1 MGFIAFLSSGASGEK
16 CFGVSW
22 NCVGIVLL
30 WSACFGLCLDN
41 TEFQKSFPEKII
53 WGLLGKSAELP
64 CDVTPP
70 TPSDSVKMVFWY
82 KDNIGMPWYS
92 LDARSGLSH
101 ASHLTIS
108 GDLGNRLYFIMDGEP
123 SQARLKI
130 ENISI
135 HDQGIYRCRVDF
147 VNSPTRNFQVNLS
160 LIEQPS
166 SLRVFDAEGREITS
180 NSSAGPFLEEHDL
193 FLSCQVNGGKPRP
206 TVTWWHGNSLLD
218 GVVDTSSN
226 SFTTV
231 NQLFIS
237 HVSRYLKGA
246 RFECRATS
254 SDTAGHI
261 TRNIPLIVYLKPN
274 KVKIVSPNELMSNR
288 KSQNIKCETSGSY
301 PPAKLTWL
309 LDGKSIKQ
317 SIVTEEET
325 EFFTASILTLTVSA
339 DDDGKELIC
348 RAENPR
354 FPGSR
359 IQDSRLISVAYP
371 PKVRVQLDSELSL
384 PAKEGSEV
392 RLKCEGQANPSAN
405 NYRWYHNGHIVQLN
419 STSGVFPIDDVLIM
433 KHVDRKSAGQYA
445 CSATNSEGE
454 TYSATFDLQVQ
465 FTPRCRKGYEEIRV
479 GAIPQKKI
487 KVECHV
493 ESVPEVNKF
502 YWTYN
507 TSRNVLRVQG
517 SRMENKGSIST
528 LYFEIPSSENEVHSL
543 SCWAAN
549 DLGPQVVPCL
559 FLLVPA
565 STPERPRNCIYTNAT
580 VGGTLK
586 VTCRPG
592 RDGGLP
598 QSFVLEV
605 KDVTPFNPPSSGVS
619 TLSDQGEDAPPAF
632 RFLGERPEFE
642 IHSLQPGREYQVSVF
657 AENARGRSTPYEIM
671 PSIRV
676 PLSDTA
682 ESVKN
687 HELVQPNTSNQ
698 KVSTNLTPI
707 YIVLSS
713 CAVILV
719 IVIITA
725 VSILACRKPSTEVVV
740 RRKNTR
746 KPNNMTEDFELNSEA
761 GFGSGFHRRSAQYRA
776 SMYGMDD
783 VERRISN
790 IVDRPD
796 LILSPRSLRNVDE
809 EDQV

>member
-1 MGFIAFLSSGASGEK
+1 MGFISLLSCGPSEK
-16 CFGVSW
+16 FGVSW
-22 NCVGIVLL
+22 NCAGIILL

-41 TEFQKSFPEKII
+41 TEFQKSFPEKVI
-53 WGLLGKSAELP
+53 WGVLGRSAELP

-70 TPSDSVKMVFWY
+70 VPSDSVKMVFWF
-82 KDNIGMPWYS
+82 KDNVGMPWYS

-108 GDLGNRLYFIMDGEP
+108 GDLGNRLYFIMDENP
-123 SQARLKI
+123 AQARLKI
-130 ENISI
+130 ENVSV
-135 HDQGIYRCRVDF
+135 HDQGMYRCRVDF

-166 SLRVFDAEGREITS
+166 SPRVFDAEGSEIRQ
-180 NSSAGPFLEEHDL
+180 NASAGPFLEDDEL
-193 FLSCQVNGGKPRP
+193 FLSCQVTGGKPRP
-206 TVTWWHGNSLLD
+206 VVTWWHGNSLLD
-218 GVVDTSSN
+218 GVVDSSSN

-237 HVSRYLKGA
+237 HVSRELKGA

-254 SDTAGHI
+254 SEIAGHV
-261 TRNIPLIVYLKPN
+261 TRIIPLVVYLKPN
-274 KVKIVSPNELMSNR
+274 KVKIVTPNELMSNR

-339 DDDGKELIC
+339 EDDGKELLC
-348 RAENPR
+348 RADNPR
-354 FPGSR
+354 FPGGR
-359 IQDSRLISVAYP
+359 LEDSRVIHVAYP

-384 PAKEGSEV
+384 PAKEGAEV
-392 RLKCEGQANPSAN
+392 RLKCEGQAQPSAN
-405 NYRWYHNGHIVQLN
+405 NYRWYHNGHIVQFN
-419 STSGVFPIDDVLIM
+419 STSGVFPMDDVLIM

-445 CSATNSEGE
+445 CSAANTEGE
-454 TYSATFDLQVQ
+454 TYSATFDLQIQ
-465 FTPRCRKGYEEIRV
+465 FTPRCKKGHEVTRV

-487 KVECHV
+487 QVQCHV
-493 ESVPEVNKF
+493 ESVPEVNRF

-517 SRMENKGSIST
+517 SKMENKGGVST
-528 LYFEIPSSENEVHSL
+528 LYFEVPPAENEIQSL

-549 DLGPQVVPCL
+549 DLGPQDVPCL
-559 FLLVPA
+559 FILVPA
-565 STPERPRNCIYTNAT
+565 TIPEKPRNCVYTNST
-580 VGGTLK
+580 EGGALR
-586 VTCRPG
+586 VICRPG

-605 KDVTPFNPPSSGVS
+605 KDVTPINPPSSGVS
-619 TLSDQGEDAPPAF
+619 TLSDQGEEAAPPAF

-642 IHSLQPGREYQVSVF
+642 LRSLQPGREYQVSVF

-676 PLSDTA
+676 PLSDTS
-682 ESVKN
+682 ESGRY
-687 HELVQPNTSNQ
+687 HEVVESNTTNQ
-698 KVSTNLTPI
+698 KASRNLTPI
-707 YIVLSS
+707 YIVLAS
-713 CAVILV
+713 CGLLLV

-725 VSILACRKPSTEVVV
+725 VSILACRKPSSEVVV
-740 RRKNTR
+740 RPKKARTTKNIS
-746 KPNNMTEDFELNSEA
+746 EEFELNSEA
-761 GFGSGFHRRSAQYRA
+761 GFGSGFHRRSAEYRA
-776 SMYGMDD
+776 SMYGTEDI
-783 VERRISN
+783 ERRISS

-796 LILSPRSLRNVDE
+796 LILSPRGLRNMNE
-809 EDQV
+809 EDEI